1 MTQSAVTAHIHSFR
15 PQPSARAQG
24 VRGVQVAGHGPS
36 AVQQVPELE
45 RHRLARELHG
55 GVIQE
60 VLAAGL
66 AIDLCLADAPA
77 GSPMHASLE
86 QAKQLTATTAK
97 GP

>member
-24 VRGVQVAGHGPS
+24 VRGVQVVGHGRS
-36 AVQQVPELE
+36 AVQQVSELE

-55 GVIQE
+55 GAIQE

-66 AIDLCLADAPA
+66 AIDLCLMQKLGARRRAEA
-77 GSPMHASLE
+77 VYAASKLG
-86 QAKQLTATTAK
+86 LI
-97 GP
+97 